1 MHMFAES
8 AMNARLFIK
17 PQNGFEIHGAWKH
30 FRSFKRKDHLE
41 NSPIS
46 GIRFIKLFYSKRN
59 AKLALIGKTIML
71 CGANTIRRKGPSPPA
86 K

>member
-1 MHMFAES
+1 MFAES

-17 PQNGFEIHGAWKH
+17 PQNGFEIHDAWKH
-30 FRSFKRKDHLE
+30 FRALGKESIDLE
-41 NSPIS
+41 NHSTS
-46 GIRFIKLFYSKRN
+46 GLRFIKLFYSKRN